1 MKSQDTSTPNDSM
14 AWAEAALRNCE
25 ETLRAKAET
34 ALSEGRYDDAVNL
47 ASFARAVNET
57 ATRAENARLSKAS
70 ADRQSLSSAQLKDP
84 QVTAYLARDTRQ
96 SAWFTRDRNVLIKTV
111 TAKKSGS
118 RYTVRASRQQVKAI
132 VGYLATN
139 GGPDNPIPTREI
151 FTALSV
157 DGSTPPAYQGHVVL
171 GWLRQIGIIVKRR
184 GDSGYVVPEADL
196 LAKQSDDLWRSLPPH
211 VVG

>member
-1 MKSQDTSTPNDSM
+1 MKGRNTSTPADSM
-14 AWAEAALRNCE
+14 AWAEAALRDCE

-57 ATRAENARLSKAS
+57 ATRAENARLSRAS
-70 ADRQSLSSAQLKDP
+70 ADRQALSYAQLEDP
-84 QVTAYLARDTRQ
+84 RLTAYLARSTGQ
-96 SAWFTRDRNVLIKTV
+96 SAWYTRDRDGLVKTV
-111 TAKKSGS
+111 TSKKSGS
-118 RYTVRASRQQVKAI
+118 RYTVRASRQQVAAI
-132 VGYLATN
+132 VSYLAAN

-157 DGSTPPAYQGHVVL
+157 DGSAPPAYQGHVVL

-184 GDSGYVVPEADL
+184 GDTGYVAPEADL
-196 LAKQSDDLWRSLPPH
+196 LAEQFDDLWRSLPPH
-211 VVG
+211 VSG